1 VVRSPLHACLP
12 VAVALLGNNTATAIE
27 TARASAVSDV
37 AVTVYRAPDA
47 QPNAFDLDV
56 LGGFALVTETRTV
69 AIPQGE
75 SRIRFEGV
83 ADGIESQSAIITGL
97 PEGVLEKNQ
106 DAHVL
111 SPAALVTAT
120 LGRQVWLVRTNRKT
134 GNATQVA
141 GTLVADNDGVLF
153 KSTEGIEALRCSG
166 LPETF
171 RFESAT
177 DANATPTLSAL
188 VRSPAPTTAKVRLSY
203 LAHGFDW
210 RATYSATVSP
220 DSKTMNLG
228 AWVTLANGNGVS
240 FNDAHTQ
247 VVAGRLNRTSAQV
260 EPVVESP
267 EIVASCW
274 PSGTTSDIPLTEGP
288 AALEEAITVTAMR
301 KDAAP
306 APMMARA
313 SFELKAAGNAVQE
326 EQLGDLKLYR
336 VPERTSVTSRQIKQV
351 RLLDRTS
358 IPVELI
364 YTADIAPNAYN
375 LTQPL
380 KKILRTRNDEA
391 HHLGLPLPSGR
402 VSTFYEQ
409 AGVALIVSDAPLR
422 DIAVNEEVEFN
433 AGESPDVRVTTVIE
447 RIQADP
453 SPKELPLIP
462 GVVNLHVSDL
472 KDRDRVEITN
482 ARPVPVTV
490 ELPVHLPDGTNI
502 VRADHIPQTRNGFP
516 TFRLT
521 VPAQGNATIL
531 FQAARST
538 FAPVRPR

>member
-1 VVRSPLHACLP
+1 
-12 VAVALLGNNTATAIE
+12 VAVALWSSNAATAVEI
-27 TARASAVSDV
+27 ARASAVSDV
-37 AVTVYRAPDA
+37 AVTVYRAPYA
-47 QPNAFDLDV
+47 QPNSFDLNV

-69 AIPQGE
+69 SIPQGE

-83 ADGIESQSAIITGL
+83 ADGIEPQSAIITGL
-97 PEGVLEKNQ
+97 PDGVLEKNH

-120 LGRQVWLVRTNRKT
+120 LGRRVWLVRTNRKT
-134 GNATQVA
+134 GKTTQVS

-153 KSTEGIEALRCSG
+153 KSPEGIEALRCSG

-171 RFESAT
+171 HFESAT
-177 DANATPTLSAL
+177 DANATPTLSAV
-188 VRSPAPTTAKVRLSY
+188 VRSPTPTTLKVRLSY

-220 DSKTMNLG
+220 DNKTMDLG

-247 VVAGRLNRTSAQV
+247 VVAGRLNRTTAEVQPV
-260 EPVVESP
+260 EESP
-267 EIVASCW
+267 EILAGCW
-274 PSGTTSDIPLTEGP
+274 PRGTTSDIPSIVAPNELQESVV
-288 AALEEAITVTAMR
+288 VTAMR

-313 SFELKAAGNAVQE
+313 SFEAKAVGNLVQE
-326 EQLGDLKLYR
+326 EQLGDRKLYR

-364 YTADIAPNAYN
+364 YTADITPDVYGEAGPF
-375 LTQPL
+375 
-380 KKILRTRNDEA
+380 KKILRTRNNEA

-402 VSTFYEQ
+402 VSTFYEHE
-409 AGVALIVSDAPLR
+409 GVPLVVSEAPLR
-422 DIAVNEEVEFN
+422 DTAVNEEVEFE
-433 AGESPDVRVTTVIE
+433 AGESPDVRFSAAVE
-447 RIQADP
+447 RIKADAAHE
-453 SPKELPLIP
+453 ELPLIP
-462 GVVNLHVSDL
+462 GVVNLRSSDL
-472 KDRDRVEITN
+472 KDIDRIEITN

-502 VRADHIPQTRNGFP
+502 VRADHIPKTRNGLP

-531 FQAARST
+531 FQTARTT
-538 FAPVRPR
+538 FTPVHPR